1 MLRGLAF
8 AMLLMALPS
17 AAVVQG
23 SGVLHI
29 RIVLKGTGEVS
40 TPIRRHALLIS
51 DNPASAAPRL
61 VHTSQDGTVDVRLRA
76 GNYTV
81 ESDRPIAFE
90 GKAYQWRQNV
100 DIVSGRDAVL
110 ELTGDNA
117 EVESVSADT
126 AALSPLEEDASSL
139 ATRWQDSVVGVWTPT
154 AHASGF
160 VIDASGLV
168 VTNQTG
174 IGTASSVEV
183 QFSPTLKVPATV
195 VATDPARDVA
205 VVRIDPATAAAV
217 KPVPLGCGEALPA
230 PAEGDRIFAIEAPLR
245 VQKGTASGRV
255 RRVTGQIIESDIL
268 PSTGGSGGPVFN
280 VQGTALGMTS
290 EGTDRQSQS
299 SDDPRVVRTSEV
311 CAVVELARTKVTGV
325 APPGTPLPIEPARPY
340 PTKALEGVVA
350 SRAGSL
356 NPYQTSSANFDIAFL
371 TPVHVHAG
379 QRRSGASS
387 QRSGPPDATWL
398 QARLVTDFSNWS
410 DYVADVPPVLMIRV
424 TPKLVES
431 FWTKV
436 ARGAAYTQGV
446 ALPPMKRLKS
456 GFSRMRVFCGDAE
469 ITPIHP
475 FVLEQEVSETATLT
489 EGLYV
494 FDPGAL
500 PPTCPNVRL
509 SLYSQ
514 QDPTKA
520 DTRAIEAKV
529 IQQVW
534 DDFAPYRAQP

>member
-17 AAVVQG
+17 AAVVQE

-29 RIVLKGTGEVS
+29 RIVLKAGGEAS

-61 VHTSQDGTVDVRLRA
+61 VHTSPDGTVDVRLRP

-81 ESDRPIAFE
+81 ESDRPVAFE
-90 GKAYQWRQNV
+90 GKAYQWRQDV
-100 DIVSGRDAVL
+100 DVVSGRDAVL
-110 ELTGDNA
+110 ELTADNA

-160 VIDASGLV
+160 LIDANGLV
-168 VTNQTG
+168 VTNQYG
-174 IGTASSVEV
+174 IGAATSVEV
-183 QFSPTLKVPATV
+183 QFSPTLKVSANV
-195 VATDPARDVA
+195 VTTDAARDVA

-217 KPVPLGCGEALPA
+217 KPVPLGCSEASPP
-230 PAEGDRIFAIEAPLR
+230 PAEGARIFAIEAPLR
-245 VQKGTASGRV
+245 LQKGTASGRV
-255 RRVTGQIIESDIL
+255 RRVAELVIESDIV

-280 VQGTALGMTS
+280 VQGAAIGITS
-290 EGTDRQSQS
+290 EGNERPRQSAS
-299 SDDPRVVRTSEV
+299 DPRVVRMSEV
-311 CAVVELARTKVTGV
+311 CAVVELARTKVTAT
-325 APPGTPLPIEPARPY
+325 APPGTHLPLEPARPY
-340 PTKALEGVVA
+340 PAKALESAA
-350 SRAGSL
+350 SSRVGNL
-356 NPYQTSSANFDIAFL
+356 NPNQISSANFDIAFL
-371 TPVHVHAG
+371 TPVHVYAG
-379 QRRSGASS
+379 QRRSAASS
-387 QRSGPPDATWL
+387 QGSGPPDATWL

-424 TPKLVES
+424 TPRLVES
-431 FWTKV
+431 FWTKM

-456 GFSRMRVFCGDAE
+456 GFSRMRAFCGDAE

-475 FVLEQEVSETATLT
+475 FVLEQEVSETDTLT

-500 PPTCPNVRL
+500 SPTCGNVRL

-514 QDPTKA
+514 QDPSKA
-520 DTRAIEAKV
+520 DTRVVEAKV
-529 IQQVW
+529 VQQIW
-534 DDFAPYRAQP
+534 EDFAPYRAQP